1 MLTAAPLRSG
11 GTSAKKKADKPL
23 AQKQTIFQKKRP
35 QRFDSKRPFIQKL
48 PVLDE
53 FRNWLYTEEVG
64 KLSKELLLIGQTGL
78 LNFNSEDT

>member
-1 MLTAAPLRSG
+1 MLTAAPLPSG

-53 FRNWLYTEEVG
+53 FRNFLEEFKTFCLTEEATE
-64 KLSKELLLIGQTGL
+64 LYKELITA
-78 LNFNSEDT
+78 